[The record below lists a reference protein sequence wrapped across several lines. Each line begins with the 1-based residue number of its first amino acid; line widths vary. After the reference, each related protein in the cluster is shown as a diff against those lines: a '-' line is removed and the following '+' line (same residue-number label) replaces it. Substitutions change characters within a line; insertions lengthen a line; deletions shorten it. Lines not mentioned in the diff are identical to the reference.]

1 MKTIYIYNMSKSK
14 ARSPPPGMENVKK
27 TNAPPGMENVLI
39 DTGEM
44 SRRFLWTFMQ
54 LYGYSVSVQAK
65 DGEWYTGILSHMNE
79 KTFDIT
85 LDMVTKKNV
94 REKSE
99 KKKVFRSQ
107 DIVQLLAEEVDTRN
121 VAKKD
126 LKFMTDTD
134 ISASNSTGERE
145 LVAWNADGEDGG
157 LEGGLGDGKSAGNFD
172 QFEVNERKF
181 GIKTTY
187 EETLYTTKLD
197 KSKLSKKQRQ
207 KAEQQAREILNK
219 TSTNIH
225 VMEDRGQNVNADE
238 EALYGAVVKNE
249 SANKNGKNSSKNNNN
264 NNMY

>member
-1 MKTIYIYNMSKSK
+1 MSKSK

-126 LKFMTDTD
+126 LKFMTTQ
-134 ISASNSTGERE
+134 I
-145 LVAWNADGEDGG
+145 LVQATAQV
-157 LEGGLGDGKSAGNFD
+157 K
-172 QFEVNERKF
+172 
-181 GIKTTY
+181 GIGSV
-187 EETLYTTKLD
+187 EC
-197 KSKLSKKQRQ
+197 RW
-207 KAEQQAREILNK
+207 
-219 TSTNIH
+219 
-225 VMEDRGQNVNADE
+225 
-238 EALYGAVVKNE
+238 
-249 SANKNGKNSSKNNNN
+249 
-264 NNMY
+264 